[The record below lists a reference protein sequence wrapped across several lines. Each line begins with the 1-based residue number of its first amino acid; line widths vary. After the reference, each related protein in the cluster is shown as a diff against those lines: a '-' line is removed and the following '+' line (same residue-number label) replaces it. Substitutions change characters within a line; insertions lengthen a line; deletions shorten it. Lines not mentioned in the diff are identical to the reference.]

1 MLMLVLMLLMMVM
14 SREENAQSF
23 VGVEERG
30 EIMNQQVAVLLL
42 FFLSHAVPFSALD
55 PVSFCFVCE
64 FKPIEP
70 LTLTPQVIA
79 ESCIPQNGN
88 NPHYSR
94 DAPDNDG
101 CYYTSANRFL
111 QN

>member
-1 MLMLVLMLLMMVM
+1 M
-14 SREENAQSF
+14 
-23 VGVEERG
+23 GVEGRG
-30 EIMNQQVAVLLL
+30 ERMNQQVTVL

-64 FKPIEP
+64 FGPIEP

-79 ESCIPQNGN
+79 ESGLPQNGN

-101 CYYTSANRFL
+101 YYYITL
-111 QN
+111 HQC